1 MSLPDD
7 LPPIPPSRD
16 PLLDDPLFA
25 EIVGPEAVKQPGE
38 LPYAEAVEE
47 PPADDLPIAKLA
59 AVQPPSEPVPVA
71 RPKAQPVRPI
81 PSFPSMMPK
90 PPAETEP
97 PKGQWFAACGVIGCL
112 GILVIGSI
120 ALLAWIAITLLSEFG
135 NKIGEKKPDPVVT
148 QSSVRPGPIA
158 PTVLVNDITFPLD
171 GTFDAVGHGG
181 GGRFLILR
189 IPRLKEL
196 HVFDANKAQVVHRIK
211 YGDGNALFAAGAAKL
226 FVYTPSSGKIERFDL
241 VTGQSEAEVVKPKAA
256 TIVDALAMGPGSD
269 GPLYLLSARP
279 GSQSQ
284 IHALDAT
291 TLDLLA
297 THEFK
302 EWTGRP
308 DRRVFVRASSDG
320 MVLGVAAIRG
330 SVAIRFDEAKPRAIP
345 LVPDFGANPMFA
357 APSPDGQYLFTPRGV
372 FDANGK
378 HLAGTGRKP
387 FFTFP
392 TAHGS
397 GLFLSVDVE
406 NDRVE
411 GFPKLH
417 AAGSLGTSELV
428 ALGRGEVSGDIPAN
442 EIRDQIPANERVQLW
457 PGAGLLAVL
466 PISNAELELYKVDIQ
481 TELKDA
487 SRDFIAFA
495 SEPVLTARRGAE
507 WSYTPQFWS
516 RSKLKPSVRLV
527 EPMVTVMGF
536 KGDKLVWIPQGVEAV
551 DVELEV
557 TGAAGL
563 TATQKFRVRVV
574 E

>member
-7 LPPIPPSRD
+7 PPPVPPSRD

-25 EIVGPEAVKQPGE
+25 EIVGPEAVKQPSD

-47 PPADDLPIAKLA
+47 PPADDLPLAKLA

-81 PSFPSMMPK
+81 PSLPSVMPK

-97 PKGQWFAACGVIGCL
+97 PKGQWIAACSVIGCL
-112 GILVIGSI
+112 GILVIGCI
-120 ALLAWIAITLLSEFG
+120 ALLAWIAIALLSEFG
-135 NKIGEKKPDPVVT
+135 NKIGEKKPDSVAT
-148 QSSVRPGPIA
+148 QSNVRLGPIA
-158 PTVLVNDITFPLD
+158 PTVLANDTTVKLQ
-171 GTFDAVGHGG
+171 GTFDAVCHGG

-189 IPRLKEL
+189 IPRLMEL
-196 HVFDANKAQVVHRIK
+196 HVFDANAAEVVQRIRV
-211 YGDGNALFAAGAAKL
+211 GDPNVLFAAGATKL
-226 FVYTPSSGKIERFDL
+226 FVYFPSSGKIQRFDL
-241 VTGQSEAEVVKPKAA
+241 LTGLGEADVVKPKAA

-269 GPLYLLSARP
+269 GPLYLLSART
-279 GSQSQ
+279 GLQSQ
-284 IHALDAT
+284 IHALDST

-308 DRRVFVRASSDG
+308 DRRVFARASFDG
-320 MVLGVAAIRG
+320 MVLGVSAIRG
-330 SVAIRFDEAKPRAIP
+330 SVAIRFDEGKPRAIP
-345 LVPDFGANPMFA
+345 LVPDFGAPPMFA
-357 APSPDGQYLFTPRGV
+357 APSPDGQFLYTARGV
-372 FDANGK
+372 FDSNGK

-397 GLFLSVDVE
+397 GLFLSLDVE
-406 NDRVE
+406 NDQVE

-417 AAGSLGTSELV
+417 AAGSIGTSELI
-428 ALGRGEVSGDIPAN
+428 ALDRGEVAGDIPAN
-442 EIRDQIPANERVQLW
+442 EIRDQFPANERVQFW

-466 PISNAELELYKVDIQ
+466 PISNAELNLYKVDIQ
-481 TELKDA
+481 TELNRA
-487 SRDFIAFA
+487 SRDYIAFA
-495 SEPVLTARRGAE
+495 TDPVLTARRGVE
-507 WSYTPQFWS
+507 WNYTPQFWS
-516 RSKLKPSVRLV
+516 KSKRKPSVRMV

-536 KGDKLVWIPQGVEAV
+536 QGDKLVWNPQVVGTV

-557 TGAAGL
+557 TSGTGM